1 MACRMHYHTARNE
14 DDLRS
19 KQGESQV
26 RKTAFFAT
34 LCLALSTAVFAAPP
48 ATTPAPAVTPAP
60 TTTTTTTTTK
70 TSTDTKKT
78 TKKKHHHH
86 KKGATTPTPTP
97 TPSR

>member
-1 MACRMHYHTARNE
+1 MHYHTARNE

-34 LCLALSTAVFAAPP
+34 LCLALSTAAFAAPP
-48 ATTPAPAVTPAP
+48 ASTPAPAMTPAP
-60 TTTTTTTTTK
+60 ATSPEPGKTTTTTK
-70 TSTDTKKT
+70 KKTHRKHHKKT
-78 TKKKHHHH
+78 T
-86 KKGATTPTPTP
+86 TTPTPTP

>member
-1 MACRMHYHTARNE
+1 MHYHTPRNE

-48 ATTPAPAVTPAP
+48 ASTPAPTVTPAPAETPAP
-60 TTTTTTTTTK
+60 GKTTTK
-70 TSTDTKKT
+70 TT
-78 TKKKHHHH
+78 TKKKHHRHHH
-86 KKGATTPTPTP
+86 KKSATTPTPTP

>member
-1 MACRMHYHTARNE
+1 MECRMHYHTARNE

-34 LCLALSTAVFAAPP
+34 LCLALSTVAFAAPP

-60 TTTTTTTTTK
+60 ATTPAPSKTTTTTTTK
-70 TSTDTKKT
+70 KKT
-78 TKKKHHHH
+78 HRHHHH
-86 KKGATTPTPTP
+86 KKGTTTPTPTP
-97 TPSR
+97 TPGR

>member
-48 ATTPAPAVTPAP
+48 ASTPAPAVTPAP
-60 TTTTTTTTTK
+60 ATTPAPGKTTTTK
-70 TSTDTKKT
+70 TKTT